1 MCTHLGIGGAESC
14 CGVCCAVTS
23 LKFRV
28 FGYLLGSLAGL
39 YGVLYFL
46 MLFSIGSV
54 LDVFYIF
61 TNST

>member
-1 MCTHLGIGGAESC
+1 MVLSHAA
-14 CGVCCAVTS
+14 VCAVQLTS

-39 YGVLYFL
+39 YDVLYFL